1 MSQSA
6 RLQAMGPSEHITV
19 CRPPGL
25 SRRMFFHA
33 YAGPVM
39 VGYAHL
45 SSRVPAAAAPRRD
58 PFSPIGAQDQ
68 LSGGVSYCLK
78 LIEVNQNY
86 RKRGIGSVLLEE
98 IIGFCRE
105 QRVQS
110 LHGEAKGDR
119 EQLRRWYAGRGFE
132 VGSSDDI
139 SLTLD

>member
-1 MSQSA
+1 MSQSP
-6 RLQAMGPSEHITV
+6 RLQAMGSSADITV

-45 SSRVPAAAAPRRD
+45 SSRVPAAGSKRD
-58 PFSPIGAQDQ
+58 QFSATQEQDERP
-68 LSGGVSYCLK
+68 GGVSYCLK

-110 LHGEAKGDR
+110 LYGEAKGDR

-132 VGSSDDI
+132 VSSSDDI
-139 SLTLD
+139 SLRLD